1 MRKLLIFIVLFSW
14 IKINA
19 QDVQLFSQFGGRLDF
34 TMFGNTMNLQENGFS
49 SICQINTSS
58 SAVLTLLP
66 EDEIKSAYLYW
77 AGSGDGDFQ
86 VKLNDS
92 IINATRIF
100 RDTLETRNL
109 NFFSA
114 FADVTEH
121 VLETGNGNYT
131 LSELDISDVIADYC
145 PNATNFA
152 GWSILVVY
160 KNDDLEL
167 NQINIYDGLQHV
179 PNELNITLNNLNVID
194 NIGAK
199 IGFLAWEGDR
209 GLSVNESL
217 FVNGNLIS
225 NPPLNPGNNAFNGT
239 NSFTG
244 ETDLYNMDM
253 DFYDIQNNISAGDT
267 SATVQLTSGQ
277 DFVMINTVVT
287 KLNSQLPDAT
297 VTIDNVTPLD
307 CSSKTA
313 QLNFTIK
320 NENSTELLPANT
332 TINIYANSTLLE
344 TLQTTEAIL
353 IDEFEFFETI
363 VTIPTDLLPDFT
375 LTVIVDEENA
385 VLEINDD
392 NNSDSLEISY
402 PEPPNTIEL
411 QNLET
416 CNLGFEKGNFNF
428 SETLQYLE
436 ESYPLEIA
444 FTFYPSEED
453 LLAETNSINP
463 IIDYTNNT
471 NSQTIFV
478 KTQNINTNCY
488 VINSF
493 EIKTYNCPPTIY
505 NIFSANEDGINDQ
518 FEITGLEN
526 IYTDYQIFIYNRYGK
541 LVFEGNNNKPL
552 WRGKLLTSTENV
564 PSATYFYTLV
574 FNDGITETIT
584 GWVYVGR

>member
-1 MRKLLIFIVLFSW
+1 MRKLLIFIALLSW

-34 TMFGNTMNLQENGFS
+34 TMFGNTMNLQENGLS

-58 SAVLTLLP
+58 SAELTLLP

-92 IINATRIF
+92 IINVTRIF

-131 LSELDISDVIADYC
+131 LSELDVSDVIADYC

-194 NIGAK
+194 NIDAK

-225 NPPLNPGNNAFNGT
+225 NPPLNPANNAFNGT

-307 CSSKTA
+307 CSAKTA
-313 QLNFTIK
+313 QLNFTVK

-332 TINIYANSTLLE
+332 PINIYANATLLE
-344 TLQTTEAIL
+344 TLFTSEDIL
-353 IDEFEFFETI
+353 IDEFEYFEII
-363 VTIPTDLLPDFT
+363 VIIPTDLLPDFT
-375 LTVIVDEENA
+375 LTIIVDEENE

-392 NNSDSLEISY
+392 NNSDSIEISY

-436 ESYPLEIA
+436 ENYPPEIA

-463 IIDYTNNT
+463 IIDYTNNS
-471 NSQTIFV
+471 NPQTIFV

-493 EIKTYNCPPTIY
+493 EIRTYNCPPTIY
-505 NIFSANEDGINDQ
+505 NIFSANEDGVNDQ
-518 FEITGLEN
+518 FEITGLQN

-552 WRGKLLTSTENV
+552 WRGKLLNSTENV

-574 FNDGITETIT
+574 FNDGKTETIT
-584 GWVYVGR
+584 GWVYVVR

>member
-1 MRKLLIFIVLFSW
+1 MRKLLIFITLFSW

-58 SAVLTLLP
+58 SAELTLLP

-77 AGSGDGDFQ
+77 AGSGGGDFQ

-92 IINATRIF
+92 IVNATRIF

-121 VLETGNGNYT
+121 VLQTGNGNYT
-131 LSELDISDVIADYC
+131 LSELDVSDVIADYC

-152 GWSILVVY
+152 GWSILVIY

-167 NQINIYDGLQHV
+167 NQINVYDGLQHV
-179 PNELNITLNNLNVID
+179 PDELNITLDNLNVID
-194 NIGAK
+194 NVGAK

-244 ETDLYNMDM
+244 ESDLYNMDM

-307 CSSKTA
+307 CSAKIA
-313 QLNFTIK
+313 QLNFTVK

-332 TINIYANSTLLE
+332 SIKIYANSTLLE
-344 TLQTTEAIL
+344 TLQTTEDIL
-353 IDEFEFFETI
+353 IDEFESFETI

-375 LTVIVDEENA
+375 LTIIVDEENA

-392 NNSDSLEISY
+392 NNSDSIEISY

-428 SETLQYLE
+428 SETLQFLE
-436 ESYPLEIA
+436 ENYPPEIE

-453 LLAETNSINP
+453 LLAETNAINP
-463 IIDYTNNT
+463 IIDYTNNS
-471 NSQTIFV
+471 NPQTIFV
-478 KTQNINTNCY
+478 KTQDVNTNCY
-488 VINSF
+488 VVNSF
-493 EIKTYNCPPTIY
+493 EIQTTNCPPTIF
-505 NIFSANEDGINDQ
+505 NIFSANEDGLNDQ
-518 FEITGLEN
+518 FEITGLQN

-552 WRGKLLTSTENV
+552 WRGKLLNSTENV
-564 PSATYFYTLV
+564 PSATYYYTLV
-574 FNDGITETIT
+574 FNDGKTETIT

>member
-1 MRKLLIFIVLFSW
+1 MRKLLIFIALLSW

-34 TMFGNTMNLQENGFS
+34 TMFGNTMNLQENGLS

-58 SAVLTLLP
+58 SAELTLLP

-131 LSELDISDVIADYC
+131 LSELDVSDVIADYC

-167 NQINIYDGLQHV
+167 NQINIYEGLQHV

-194 NIGAK
+194 NIDAK

-225 NPPLNPGNNAFNGT
+225 NPPLNPANNAFNGT

-307 CSSKTA
+307 CSAKTA
-313 QLNFTIK
+313 QLNFTVK

-332 TINIYANSTLLE
+332 PINIYANATLLE
-344 TLQTTEAIL
+344 TLFTSEDIL
-353 IDEFEFFETI
+353 IDEFEYFEII
-363 VTIPTDLLPDFT
+363 VIIPIDLLPDFT
-375 LTVIVDEENA
+375 LTIIVDEENE

-392 NNSDSLEISY
+392 NNSDSIEISY

-436 ESYPLEIA
+436 ENYPPEIA

-463 IIDYTNNT
+463 IIDYTNNS
-471 NSQTIFV
+471 NPQTIFV

-493 EIKTYNCPPTIY
+493 EIRTYNCPPTIY
-505 NIFSANEDGINDQ
+505 NIFSANEDGVNDQ
-518 FEITGLEN
+518 FEITGLQN

-552 WRGKLLTSTENV
+552 WRGKLLNSTENV

-574 FNDGITETIT
+574 FNDRKTETIT
-584 GWVYVGR
+584 GWVYLVR

>member
-1 MRKLLIFIVLFSW
+1 MRKLLIFIVLLSW

-58 SAVLTLLP
+58 SAELTLLP

-131 LSELDISDVIADYC
+131 LSELDVSDVIADYC

-160 KNDDLEL
+160 KNNDLEL

-179 PNELNITLNNLNVID
+179 PNELNITLDNLNVID

-297 VTIDNVTPLD
+297 VTIDNATPLD
-307 CSSKTA
+307 CSAKTA
-313 QLNFTIK
+313 LLNFTVK
-320 NENSTELLPANT
+320 NENCTELLSVNT
-332 TINIYANSTLLE
+332 SINIYANSTLLE

-353 IDEFEFFETI
+353 IDEFESFETI

-375 LTVIVDEENA
+375 LTIIVDEENA

-428 SETLQYLE
+428 SETLQFLE
-436 ESYPLEIA
+436 ENYPPEIA
-444 FTFYPSEED
+444 FTFYPSEEA
-453 LLAETNSINP
+453 LLAETNTINP
-463 IIDYTNNT
+463 IIDYTNHSNP
-471 NSQTIFV
+471 QTIFV
-478 KTQNINTNCY
+478 KTQDVNTNCY

-493 EIKTYNCPPTIY
+493 EIQTTNCPPTIY
-505 NIFSANEDGINDQ
+505 NIFSANEDGVNDQ
-518 FEITGLEN
+518 FKITGLQN

-552 WRGKLLTSTENV
+552 WRGKLLSSTENV
-564 PSATYFYTLV
+564 PSATYYYTLV
-574 FNDGITETIT
+574 FNDGKTETIT
-584 GWVYVGR
+584 GWVYVGK

>member
-14 IKINA
+14 VKINA

-58 SAVLTLLP
+58 SAELTLLP

-100 RDTLETRNL
+100 RDTLETRNI

-131 LSELDISDVIADYC
+131 LSELDVSDVIADYC

-160 KNDDLEL
+160 KNNDLEL

-209 GLSVNESL
+209 GLSINESL

-375 LTVIVDEENA
+375 LTIIVDEENE

-392 NNSDSLEISY
+392 NNLDSIEISY

-428 SETLQYLE
+428 SETLKYLE
-436 ESYPLEIA
+436 ENYPSEIA

-453 LLAETNSINP
+453 LLAETNAINP
-463 IIDYTNNT
+463 IIDYTNNS
-471 NSQTIFV
+471 NPQTIFV

-488 VINSF
+488 IINSF
-493 EIKTYNCPPTIY
+493 EIRTFNCPPTIY
-505 NIFSANEDGINDQ
+505 NIFSANEDGVNDQ
-518 FEITGLEN
+518 FEITGLQN

-552 WRGKLLTSTENV
+552 WRGKLLNSTENV

-574 FNDGITETIT
+574 FNDGKTETIT